1 MTFELCEQADPISK
15 ILWNSSGIECSQI
28 ATALDERV
36 DGRHNLLL
44 TRWFYFK
51 GYFNLAYMK
60 TIIKFNRF
68 RADHVSRKKY
78 NTTMDGGY
86 NVLRGLRLWFLHS
99 CKNKHMYTYIY
110 RRQYLKLKKKL
121 WFWCDVL
128 CKYGKNLMMEKTL
141 LCCFLPKPFVCVCK
155 CQSALVLLFSFITG
169 QEKTWRYM
177 VWTTSRDLTIN
188 RKIQCC

>member
-15 ILWNSSGIECSQI
+15 ILWNSSGIEYSQI
-28 ATALDERV
+28 ATALDQRV

-110 RRQYLKLKKKL
+110 RRQYLKLKKN
-121 WFWCDVL
+121 CDSHAMCYV
-128 CKYGKNLMMEKTL
+128 NMEKTL
-141 LCCFLPKPFVCVCK
+141 WWKKPYSVVST
-155 CQSALVLLFSFITG
+155 QSPSFACASAKAHLFYYF
-169 QEKTWRYM
+169 R
-177 VWTTSRDLTIN
+177 L
-188 RKIQCC
+188 